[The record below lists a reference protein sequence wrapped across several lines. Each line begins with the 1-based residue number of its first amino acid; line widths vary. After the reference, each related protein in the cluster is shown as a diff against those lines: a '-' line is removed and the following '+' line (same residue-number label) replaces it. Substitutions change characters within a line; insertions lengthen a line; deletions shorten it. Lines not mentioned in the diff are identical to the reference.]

1 MKLYTV
7 KELIAH
13 FGGQEA
19 LAEKLDITQPAI
31 SAWVKS
37 GEIPL
42 KRAFQ
47 IERMTNKKI
56 KACQLPMCEI

>member
-13 FGGQEA
+13 FGGQVA
-19 LAEKLDITQPAI
+19 LADKLGIGQSAI

-47 IERMTNKKI
+47 IERMTKGKI
-56 KACQLPMCEI
+56 KLGQLPIGV

>member
-7 KELIAH
+7 KEVIAK
-13 FGGQEA
+13 FGGQVA
-19 LAEKLDITQPAI
+19 LADKLGISQSAI

-56 KACQLPMCEI
+56 KVSQLPIGV

>member
-7 KELIAH
+7 KEVIAK
-13 FGGQEA
+13 FGGQVA
-19 LAEKLDITQPAI
+19 LAEKLGISQSAI

-37 GEIPL
+37 GQVPL

-56 KACQLPMCEI
+56 KVSQLPVGV